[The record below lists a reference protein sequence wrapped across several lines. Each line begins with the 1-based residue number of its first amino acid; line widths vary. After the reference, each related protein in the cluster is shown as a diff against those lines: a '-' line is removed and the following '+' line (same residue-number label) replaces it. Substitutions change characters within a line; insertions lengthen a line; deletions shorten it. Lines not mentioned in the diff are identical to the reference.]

1 MNSAKTTTTARSIT
15 MTRRGFSLAA
25 LVLGMSIV
33 PSVDAAKKGRTTIES
48 INKRFST
55 SKDLCETLG
64 SGILT
69 SEKVGKA
76 TVTPV
81 APVAPLMGSGVSTRK
96 RHKCHQTQTAPS
108 GDPPA
113 DPPAGEPSTDEPF
126 LL

>member
-48 INKRFST
+48 INKRVRT
-55 SKDLCETLG
+55 QKDLCETLG

-76 TVTPV
+76 TVTQCTGGTSHGQRCV
-81 APVAPLMGSGVSTRK
+81 HTKKGT
-96 RHKCHQTQTAPS
+96 KCHQTQTVPS
-108 GDPPA
+108 GEDPA